1 MEIKNYNEP
10 FPYMIIDDYYDEKEL
25 ELIWEELVFLSY
37 PHKLKRSSIEGG
49 ASFNPAKPNEL
60 LEKNYHSFLDGL
72 YRFREM
78 SNILSVSRKLFSDN
92 YKIFR
97 QHPHWFFQNV
107 TPNNDF
113 TQVAYYENDDEFGR
127 HRDSCIVT
135 ALTWLYQEP
144 KKFMGGDLFLGSDKM
159 KIECINNR
167 TLIFPSMLRHTVNT
181 IKMEEQDQNKKQGRF
196 CITQFCVT
204 DMTGLEI

>member
-1 MEIKNYNEP
+1 MKIKNYNET
-10 FPYMIIDDYYDEKEL
+10 FPYIVIDDYYERTEL
-25 ELIWEELVFLSY
+25 EYIWEELNFLSH
-37 PHKLKRSSIEGG
+37 PHKLKRATKEAGG
-49 ASFNPAKPNEL
+49 AVADGKL
-60 LEKNYHSFLDGL
+60 LKKNFHRYLDGV
-72 YRFREM
+72 YTEREL
-78 SNILSVSRKLFSDN
+78 SNILSINRKLFQDN
-92 YKIFR
+92 YKLFR

-113 TQVAYYENDDEFGR
+113 TQVAYYENNDEFGR
-127 HRDSCIVT
+127 HRDSCVVT

-144 KKFMGGDLFLGSDKM
+144 KKFMGGDLFLGSDKI
-159 KIECINNR
+159 KVECINNR